1 MADRSR
7 RLLAGLVLTALA
19 ALPFAGSAQTQQF
32 YRPPKVLKLGTSS
45 AGVSGTGTVT
55 VKVFIK
61 KDGTPTTAQVTKS
74 TNHGDDA
81 AALAIAKSSSYR
93 PGTRD
98 GTPVDAFYTV
108 ALKFNGSSVT
118 TGDTSTAGGLPQATA
133 LIRAGKYS
141 DAKTELAAYLTAH
154 PDDKNAQALLGVA
167 DGYLDDTAGAVTAF
181 DAAGTIPANFRVV
194 AAKAYADAAVSAL
207 KNKQNDQAIALSGKA
222 LALQENVNTLFI
234 RGTAF
239 GNAQQYPE
247 AITDLEKAKAMAVAG
262 KADAAT
268 LNAIDSSLATAY
280 VFGGAP
286 DKGLAIAQE
295 VRRRDPSNT
304 HIDDTLAAY
313 YNQQASAAL
322 KAGKADQAVA
332 ILESAA
338 TSLPKRA
345 AVLYVQA
352 ANVLAQ
358 AQPPDWKR
366 VKAEADK
373 ALAVDPADAR
383 ANYVTGVAL
392 ANSGDKTGPIPYL
405 QKAKA
410 NAGSDTQ
417 LATDADAA
425 LKKLGQK

>member
-167 DGYLDDTAGAVTAF
+167 DGYLDDTAG
-181 DAAGTIPANFRVV
+181 
-194 AAKAYADAAVSAL
+194 AKAYADAAVSAL

-383 ANYVTGVAL
+383 ANYVAGVAL